1 MLPKSLKDEIKDDEK
16 VELVLRRH
24 WFVFLAPMA
33 KPVLFIFVPLA
44 IILWLFGIS
53 FFMSLLESFLW
64 AIIIAG
70 WFFFWLLFALYEW
83 FVWYFD
89 IFILTDKRII
99 DVEQKSLFSKNVS
112 EITYD
117 KIQDT
122 SYQVSGIA
130 QTFLK
135 FGTIN
140 VQTAGSDVAI
150 TINDVAAPAMIQE
163 KISEL
168 SKKYGESRNTAK
180 EEILSASA
188 NEEAENGKK

>member
-1 MLPKSLKDEIKDDEK
+1 MLPKSLRDEIKEDEK
-16 VELVLRRH
+16 IELVLRRH
-24 WFVFLAPMA
+24 WFVFLAPLA
-33 KPVLFIFVPLA
+33 KPVLFILIPFA

-53 FFMSLLESFLW
+53 FFMSLLESFFW
-64 AIIIAG
+64 AIIITG

-135 FGTIN
+135 FGTVN

-150 TINDVAAPAMIQE
+150 TINDVADPAIIQE

-168 SKKYGESRNTAK
+168 TKKYKGNIESSEKKTTGGSRGES
-180 EEILSASA
+180 E
-188 NEEAENGKK
+188 